1 MKYREMPQ
9 IDLLAKKEE
18 LERDLFALKNEQAVS
33 KKLEKPHLLREK
45 KKERA
50 RILTALRSLKSEK

>member
-1 MKYREMPQ
+1 MNYREVP
-9 IDLLAKKEE
+9 IVDLLAKNEE
-18 LERDLFALKNEQAVS
+18 LERDLFALKNELAVS